1 MFSQLGSIIPILS
14 LFALYVWYKSLL
26 VYYFDFQYKKYIW
39 FIQDVQNDMTF
50 ISYAC
55 KIVFIYNV
63 YVELERRKV
72 SFKRKF
78 VASI

>member
-1 MFSQLGSIIPILS
+1 MHHISMARQKNILERHP
-14 LFALYVWYKSLL
+14 
-26 VYYFDFQYKKYIW
+26 QHKKYIW

-50 ISYAC
+50 IPYAC
-55 KIVFIYNV
+55 KIVFIYNI